1 MTVPAIWR
9 PAAKQFMREAACKA
23 EMVSN
28 NAPEQLLIA
37 LEPEAASIHCREM
50 KMREFANEIGD
61 ATVSDVFARP
71 GSKYLVIDIGG
82 GTLDVTAHEI
92 LTNGNIK

>member
-1 MTVPAIWR
+1 
-9 PAAKQFMREAACKA
+9 
-23 EMVSN
+23 MVSN

-50 KMREFANEIGD
+50 KMREFANEKGD

-71 GSKYLVIDIGG
+71 GSK
-82 GTLDVTAHEI
+82 
-92 LTNGNIK
+92 